1 MVLHIF
7 FFFFSPPSKKET
19 LQFSSSQLSL
29 AEDEEGIYFY
39 CYFLLLL
46 KKKSSCKKT
55 VHIFIYIILR
65 FYNVRSVL
73 HPSTTISL
81 LFVSLPFQLSFF
93 FFLHF
98 LHFSFF
104 LFFFFVF
111 VCLFYSSL
119 STIYYMFI
127 YTYVCM
133 GVYHCTFFIFI
144 FMIALQ
150 QK

>member
-93 FFLHF
+93 FFYIFYIF
-98 LHFSFF
+98 LS
-104 LFFFFVF
+104 FFFFSLFLCVCF
-111 VCLFYSSL
+111 TAHYRQFIICLFIPMCVWACTTALFLYSFL
-119 STIYYMFI
+119 
-127 YTYVCM
+127 
-133 GVYHCTFFIFI
+133 
-144 FMIALQ
+144 
-150 QK
+150 